1 MLTGRSQR
9 RASRA
14 AQGCANAAGAGC
26 AGAAGTRA
34 SLHVG
39 LLRHGEVEGGSRFR
53 GHTDDA
59 LTAIGLDQMHAAI
72 NGKQRWD
79 RVISSPLVRCTT
91 FAEEYAR
98 RYSTPLSFDAR
109 LMEMHFGA
117 WEGRTAAELM
127 ATDADAL
134 TRFWND
140 PLHNTPP
147 GGEPLAQFQA
157 RVLDAWNHIVT
168 EYLAQRVLIVTHGG
182 VIRVLLCQVTG
193 VSMAQLQEF
202 SVGHGQLHGV
212 HIGGDGSVR
221 LDGVT
226 YVME

>member
-1 MLTGRSQR
+1 MLI
-9 RASRA
+9 
-14 AQGCANAAGAGC
+14 
-26 AGAAGTRA
+26 
-34 SLHVG
+34 G

-53 GHTDDA
+53 GHTDDP
-59 LTAIGLDQMHAAI
+59 LTAAGLAQMHAAI
-72 NGKQRWD
+72 TDSGDWD
-79 RVISSPLVRCTT
+79 RVVSSPLARCAA
-91 FAEEYAR
+91 FAKEYAR

-127 ATDADAL
+127 TTNADAL

-147 GGEPLAQFQA
+147 GGEPLSQFQA
-157 RVLDAWNHIVT
+157 RVLDAWNDIVT
-168 EYLAQRVLIVTHGG
+168 EYPAQRVLIVTHAGG
-182 VIRVLLCQVTG
+182 IRVLLCQVTG
-193 VSMAQLQEF
+193 VSVAQLQEF
-202 SVGHGQLHGV
+202 SVGHGQLHRV
-212 HIGGDGSVR
+212 RIGGEGSVR